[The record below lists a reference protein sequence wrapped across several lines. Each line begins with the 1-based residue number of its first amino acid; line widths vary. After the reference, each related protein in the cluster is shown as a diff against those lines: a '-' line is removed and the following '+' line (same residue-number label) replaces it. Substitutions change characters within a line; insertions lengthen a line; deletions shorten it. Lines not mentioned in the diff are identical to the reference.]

1 MNALAQS
8 CAAGRAHRSVSRL
21 SAVAS
26 PGWSGVPA
34 KSLSPRCVLAHPWRS
49 LRFVPISTVSRGD
62 PASRAA
68 TSSARFQ
75 RNYEC
80 VSVPL
85 RWGSTTGSTEAGTAH
100 DSHGHTEPSATNG
113 SVSGPG
119 VVGPPPRAVL
129 GRTVSPCRR
138 RRLVAFRIGDD
149 RSLLR
154 TTPSDRR
161 FRPPIP
167 AHARRRTA
175 CIAPARGRDRAGGRG
190 APSTGAPGGDA
201 TPGAFGGP
209 YDILASVPHTG
220 RPDYCNETILGP
232 IRVLGSASHTVSARA
247 DRSNHRGWD

>member
-1 MNALAQS
+1 VAIAAL
-8 CAAGRAHRSVSRL
+8 
-21 SAVAS
+21 
-26 PGWSGVPA
+26 P
-34 KSLSPRCVLAHPWRS
+34 PRQHCLA
-49 LRFVPISTVSRGD
+49 RG

-68 TSSARFQ
+68 TKQ
-75 RNYEC
+75 RAVPAELRG

-85 RWGSTTGSTEAGTAH
+85 RWGAQLAAPRPAQRTTLTA
-100 DSHGHTEPSATNG
+100 TLEPSATNG

-190 APSTGAPGGDA
+190 APVQERPVETQPQALSE
-201 TPGAFGGP
+201 
-209 YDILASVPHTG
+209 VHTTFS
-220 RPDYCNETILGP
+220 RVCH
-232 IRVLGSASHTVSARA
+232 IRVVPTTATRLYQV
-247 DRSNHRGWD
+247 RSEYWGRHLTLFPLQS